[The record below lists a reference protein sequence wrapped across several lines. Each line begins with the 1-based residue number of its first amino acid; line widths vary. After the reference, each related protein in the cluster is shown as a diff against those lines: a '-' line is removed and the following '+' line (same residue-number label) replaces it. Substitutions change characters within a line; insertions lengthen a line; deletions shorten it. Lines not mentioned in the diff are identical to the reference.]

1 MLLEFVLFVA
11 PGGGFMY
18 YVYRFVKAKELVSV
32 ARVDA
37 ARAGAR
43 LEAAQEASAVAQ
55 GTAREALAQT
65 GEALSIA
72 RTIELVDEKITGLT
86 NYLVSQIEGAAP
98 QQAGRH
104 SRPELPGA
112 EEFPAIGVGRQ
123 EAES

>member
-18 YVYRFVKAKELVSV
+18 CVYRFVRAKDLVSV

-43 LEAAQEASAVAQ
+43 LEAAQEAAAVAQ
-55 GTAREALAQT
+55 GTAQEAMAQT
-65 GEALSIA
+65 GEALAIA
-72 RTIELVDEKITGLT
+72 RTIELVDEKVTGLT
-86 NYLVSQIEGAAP
+86 NYLVAQIEGAAP
-98 QQAGRH
+98 PQAGRH
-104 SRPELPGA
+104 TRPVLPGT
-112 EEFPAIGVGRQ
+112 EEFPAISAGGQ